1 MPDPVG
7 DDFIRYL
14 AAKTT
19 VDDRALN
26 RAVWDAFGGALA
38 AMDHPPRVL
47 EVGAGIGT
55 MVERAWAWGLLPD
68 GAAYHAVDARP
79 ENVAE
84 ARRRMARQTEAASG
98 GGFRLSGGERR
109 AVVTFEAA
117 DLYDVAARPGERGA
131 WDAVIAHALLDL
143 LNLPAALN
151 ALFGLLRPGGAFL
164 FTLVFDGVTAFL
176 PALDPALDAGIE
188 AAYHHTMDVRTDR
201 GLPSGG
207 SRAGR
212 SLLAHLNAS
221 DAHLL
226 AVGSS
231 GWVVRPGPAG
241 YPADEAIFLNDIL
254 SMVREAIRDEPTVAP
269 PKVDAWFAAR
279 RGQIADAELIYIAHQ
294 LDFAGLAPG

>member
-1 MPDPVG
+1 MPDPAG

-26 RAVWDAFGGALA
+26 RAVWDAFAGALA
-38 AMDHPPRVL
+38 DMDRPPRVL

-79 ENVAE
+79 ENIAE
-84 ARRRMARQTEAASG
+84 ARRRIGRGAEAAPG
-98 GGFRLSGGERR
+98 GGFRLSDGERR

-143 LNLPAALN
+143 LNLPAALG

-176 PALDPALDAGIE
+176 PALDPALDAQIE
-188 AAYHHTMDVRTDR
+188 AAYHRTMDARTDQ
-201 GLPSGG
+201 GLPTGG

-212 SLLAHLNAS
+212 RLLAHLSAS
-221 DAHLL
+221 DARLL
-226 AVGSS
+226 AAGGSD
-231 GWVVRPGPAG
+231 WVVHPGPAG
-241 YPADEAIFLNDIL
+241 YPADEAIFLEYI
-254 SMVREAIRDEPTVAP
+254 IRTVHRALRGEPGVAP
-269 PKVDAWFAAR
+269 ARLDAWVAAR
-279 RGQIADAELIYIAHQ
+279 REQIADAELIYIAHQ

>member
-1 MPDPVG
+1 MPDPAG

-26 RAVWDAFGGALA
+26 RAVWDAFAGALA
-38 AMDHPPRVL
+38 TVDHPRVL

-68 GAAYHAVDARP
+68 GAIYHAVDARP
-79 ENVAE
+79 ANIAE
-84 ARRRMARQTEAASG
+84 ARRRIARGAEAAPG
-98 GGFRLSGGERR
+98 GGFRLTDGERR

-117 DLYDVAARPGERGA
+117 DLYDVAARPAERGA
-131 WDAVIAHALLDL
+131 WAAVIAHALLDL
-143 LNLPAALN
+143 LNIPVALD

-176 PALDPALDAGIE
+176 PAFDPALDAQIE
-188 AAYHHTMDVRTDR
+188 AAYHRTMDARTDR
-201 GLPSGG
+201 GLPTGG
-207 SRAGR
+207 SHAGR
-212 SLLAHLNAS
+212 SLLAHLSAS
-221 DAHLL
+221 DARLL

-231 GWVVRPGPAG
+231 DWVVHPGPAG
-241 YPADEAIFLNDIL
+241 YPADEVIFLNDIL

-269 PKVDAWFAAR
+269 PKVDAWAAAR
-279 RGQIADAELIYIAHQ
+279 RKQIADAELIYIAHQ